1 MSALVNISGMVDRF
15 LFSIGMILT
24 IIFVI
29 LKFIGKL
36 DWAWY
41 WILSPLWI
49 WLILSFIRM
58 QTIVKPSIKKEFKRE
73 L

>member
-1 MSALVNISGMVDRF
+1 MFALVNISSMIDRF
-15 LFSIGMILT
+15 LFSIGMILL

-29 LKFIGKL
+29 LKFMGKL

-41 WILSPLWI
+41 WILSPFWI
-49 WLILSFIRM
+49 WLVLSFIRM
-58 QTIVKPSIKKEFKRE
+58 QIIVKPSLKKQFNKE